1 MSALRP
7 SRRQMLSAMLL
18 GSGGIALRSL
28 ATGLSTAF
36 LAEGI
41 ASAEAPKPATFL
53 LLATN
58 ASGDPLNVSA
68 PGSLV
73 DPGLRAAW
81 DATHAAE
88 LASAEVALGGTRH
101 MAARPWSTL
110 PEALRARLGVVHHR
124 TFAQTHTE
132 HEKVMRV
139 FGALR
144 GAAGNGSEMLPS
156 AIAAEIA
163 ATLGTVQREPVALAE
178 ERITFESRF
187 VEELS
192 PVEMK
197 ALFAGGASPLDAFG
211 KLRDDTIDAVYAELK
226 TGGTKAQREYLDRVV
241 KSRAQAARLGEQLA
255 VDLADVPVSLAR
267 AGELVPGLDAGDYD
281 TDAIDQVLTA
291 VALLKYGVTPVVTI
305 HVPFGGD
312 NHADVGFEQESL
324 ETAGGVR
331 MLELV
336 WNQLALA
343 GLTDKT
349 TFAMLNTFGR
359 TFLSR
364 DGRAHNGD
372 HHAMVLFG
380 PKVKG
385 GVAGGTTR
393 TEKDVGAS
401 AFDAAT
407 GTASSSGDVS
417 TEQSFAAA
425 ARTLMRAV
433 GVPDDRIEARLPG
446 ATYAKNLVG

>member
-1 MSALRP
+1 MSARSP
-7 SRRQMLSAMLL
+7 SRRNVLSAMLL
-18 GSGGIALRSL
+18 GSGGLALRSI

-41 ASAEAPKPATFL
+41 AAAEPPKPATFL

-81 DATHAAE
+81 DATHAAD
-88 LASAEVALGGTRH
+88 LAATETTLGGTSH
-101 MAARPWSTL
+101 VAAKPWSAL
-110 PEALRARLGVVHHR
+110 PAALRARLAFVHHR

-144 GAAGNGSEMLPS
+144 GAAGNGTEMLPS
-156 AIAAEIA
+156 AIGAEIA
-163 ATLGTVQREPVALAE
+163 AALGTVQREPVALAT

-192 PVEMK
+192 PIEMK
-197 ALFAGGASPLDAFG
+197 SLFAGGVSRLDAFAKLRDATVDAVYG
-211 KLRDDTIDAVYAELK
+211 KLRAS
-226 TGGTKAQREYLDRVV
+226 GTKAQRDYLERVV

-255 VDLADVPVSLAR
+255 VDLADVPVSATR
-267 AGELVPGLDAGDYD
+267 AAELIPGFDAGDYE

-291 VALLKYGVTPVVTI
+291 VALLRYGITPVVTV
-305 HVPFGGD
+305 HLPFGGD
-312 NHADVGFEQESL
+312 NHADVGFEQESV

-331 MLELV
+331 MLDLV
-336 WNQLALA
+336 WTKLTQA
-343 GLTDKT
+343 GLAEKT

-359 TFLSR
+359 SFLSR

-380 PKVKG
+380 PNVKG

-393 TEKDVGAS
+393 TEKDVGAA

-407 GTASSSGDVS
+407 GRPSQGGDV
-417 TEQSFAAA
+417 TEDQTFAAA
-425 ARTLMRAV
+425 ARTLMHAV
-433 GVPDDRIEARLPG
+433 GVPDDRIDVRLPG
-446 ATYAKNLVG
+446 TSYAKNLVA